1 MLEVHGL
8 ACIRGE
14 RLLFRDLSFRVE
26 AGSILWVSGGN
37 GCGKTSL
44 LRLLC
49 GLARPEAGKVCWNG
63 QDIRGEREEYLRDLV
78 YLGHLNALK
87 DDLSAEENLAFSLG
101 RAAGDEALRDA
112 LAQRGLAA
120 CLGLATRVLSQG
132 QKRRV
137 ALARLALCGAQ
148 RLWIL
153 DEPFAALDTAAVTA
167 LAQSI
172 AAHARSGGI
181 IVLTSHQDVPF
192 TDASVSHLAL
202 DARARTS

>member
-1 MLEVHGL
+1 MLDVHGL
-8 ACIRGE
+8 ACVRGE
-14 RLLFRDLSFRVE
+14 RLLFRDLSFRVD

-63 QDIRGEREEYLRDLV
+63 QDIRAEREEYLRDLV

-87 DDLSAEENLAFSLG
+87 DDLSPEENLAFGLG
-101 RAAGDEALRDA
+101 YPVRDPTLRAALGV
-112 LAQRGLAA
+112 RGLCA

-137 ALARLALCGAQ
+137 ALARLALSSA
-148 RLWIL
+148 RKLWIL
-153 DEPFAALDTAAVTA
+153 DEPFAALDTAAVTE
-167 LAQSI
+167 LAGAI
-172 AAHARSGGI
+172 AAHARAGGM

-192 TDASVSHLAL
+192 ADAPVSHLAL
-202 DARARTS
+202 DQRARRP

>member
-1 MLEVHGL
+1 MLEVSGL

-26 AGSILWVSGGN
+26 AGTLLWVSGGN

-49 GLARPEAGKVCWNG
+49 GLARPEAGRICWNG
-63 QDIRGEREEYLRDLV
+63 QDIRAEREAYLGDLV

-87 DDLSAEENLAFSLG
+87 DDLSAEENLGFALG
-101 RAAGDEALRDA
+101 RGRADADITAALS
-112 LAQRGLAA
+112 QRGLAA

-137 ALARLALCGAQ
+137 ALSRLALSAER

-153 DEPFAALDTAAVTA
+153 DEPFAALDVSAVQTLATAV
-167 LAQSI
+167 
-172 AAHARSGGI
+172 AAHARAGGMVI
-181 IVLTSHQDVPF
+181 FTSHQDVGF
-192 TDASVSHLAL
+192 DGIEVRQLAL
-202 DARARTS
+202 DAGRAAA